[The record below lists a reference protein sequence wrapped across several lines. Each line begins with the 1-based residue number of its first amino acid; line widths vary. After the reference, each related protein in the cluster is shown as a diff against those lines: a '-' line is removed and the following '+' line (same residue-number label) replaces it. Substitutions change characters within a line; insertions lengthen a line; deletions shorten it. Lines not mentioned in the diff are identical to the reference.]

1 DVVGRARRQRR
12 VARLAEAREVRE
24 RRQREDQRPGER
36 APHRAD
42 ATRAPAPSRPA
53 AARSDFDSGRR
64 RAVRSRGA
72 APPACIRD
80 ADGGGDRRDA
90 GVPRRGL
97 LAQGAVRVARVGRRV
112 RVPAALL
119 QRSPAALLRARDRRR
134 QIAVPRRRRRVPGGH
149 RHVRVGGGDY
159 FRLSALLL
167 APFALAITLAL
178 RRRVAAARLL
188 WWALG
193 PPLLLY
199 AFANWDLLAVAGAA
213 GGLIALDEDRPALA
227 GGALAFGASAKLF
240 PLFFLPSAVAS
251 RWAAGDRRGAARVAI
266 AFAAVACALNLPW
279 LAISARGW
287 LATWRF
293 HARRYPDFGTL
304 WYWIGRAGAALHP
317 SPYWEPGQS
326 GFRELAGALGLALFA
341 AAAAWLVARGWRRK
355 LPGAATALAVLCAF
369 LLAATVHS
377 PQYALWLLPVVVLA
391 DVPDPLIV
399 GWLAADVVLC
409 VCGLRL

>member
-1 DVVGRARRQRR
+1 MPTAAAIGATLACLAAGFWLKAPCASHAWGGGFEYRRLCYNDLQPLYYARGIADGKLPYRDVDVEYPVVTGTFAWAAGR
-12 VARLAEAREVRE
+12 L
-24 RRQREDQRPGER
+24 ER
-36 APHRAD
+36 AL
-42 ATRAPAPSRPA
+42 
-53 AARSDFDSGRR
+53 G
-64 RAVRSRGA
+64 GA
-72 APPACIRD
+72 
-80 ADGGGDRRDA
+80 GD
-90 GVPRRGL
+90 
-97 LAQGAVRVARVGRRV
+97 
-112 RVPAALL
+112 
-119 QRSPAALLRARDRRR
+119 
-134 QIAVPRRRRRVPGGH
+134 
-149 RHVRVGGGDY
+149 GDY

-355 LPGAATALAVLCAF
+355 LPVAATALAVLCAF

-399 GWLAADVVLC
+399 GWLAADVVLF
-409 VCGLRL
+409 VSGLRWAGDTNAPGSPWRAVFAAAVFARALALAALAWWPMRARRSA